1 LARNR
6 GRFKGRKKP
15 NTRKDYNKYD
25 SKARQRTSMLS
36 QRAIVPFKYDLKNI
50 FSQSDTDE
58 ETSLSIIATVI
69 AKGTRISLKEA
80 KMYVC
85 DMEDSGSISQR
96 TSEDIRDLLD
106 RYSKYR

>member
-1 LARNR
+1 
-6 GRFKGRKKP
+6 
-15 NTRKDYNKYD
+15 
-25 SKARQRTSMLS
+25 
-36 QRAIVPFKYDLKNI
+36 
-50 FSQSDTDE
+50 
-58 ETSLSIIATVI
+58 VI

-85 DMEDSGSISQR
+85 DMEDGGSISQR